1 MTNAIIL
8 TVGLFIAAICSS
20 EFVNGNL
27 LRLKPIPLNNFRPFS
42 ACDELTSGNVD
53 FKMDS
58 FYANITWNRTL
69 YERDPMFVVYD
80 EATDEHVSAQTE
92 NETNGNITK
101 TIINIADMQSCTK
114 YGIEMRKATKKYG
127 YDDKYIYNCVRC
139 ACTLGSFITKPDAR
153 TGSHL
158 DLNKIMTTADTISV
172 GFHPTNTNVNCLS
185 DFTIR
190 TCKNNKDCIHSK
202 NFFLHET
209 TNMGANLVHY
219 ESKGLD
225 HCTQYSLHIQPV
237 YPGIRIKPRILNTTT
252 TWDEYK
258 SVQPQFNDIPGGLQ
272 IMVKNIACFQS
283 YSIRY
288 NLKTSVLSVG
298 FDHGLLRFNKSEP
311 IILHGLL
318 PNSLYEFSMV
328 GHISQ
333 QEGWAQEE
341 VFPSSRSRIG
351 KDISIFG
358 PIDHKTMEL
367 FNPMVNS
374 QTSENYNITDGE
386 DIAMER
392 SLTGNP

>member
-1 MTNAIIL
+1 
-8 TVGLFIAAICSS
+8 
-20 EFVNGNL
+20 
-27 LRLKPIPLNNFRPFS
+27 
-42 ACDELTSGNVD
+42 
-53 FKMDS
+53 
-58 FYANITWNRTL
+58 
-69 YERDPMFVVYD
+69 
-80 EATDEHVSAQTE
+80 
-92 NETNGNITK
+92 
-101 TIINIADMQSCTK
+101 
-114 YGIEMRKATKKYG
+114 
-127 YDDKYIYNCVRC
+127 
-139 ACTLGSFITKPDAR
+139 
-153 TGSHL
+153 
-158 DLNKIMTTADTISV
+158 
-172 GFHPTNTNVNCLS
+172 
-185 DFTIR
+185 
-190 TCKNNKDCIHSK
+190 
-202 NFFLHET
+202 
-209 TNMGANLVHY
+209 MGANLVHY